1 MKMNC
6 SICYTLGLALVV
18 SAFTSKVEATT
29 AIPGTTVV
37 MVKGKTT
44 SRISTTVVK
53 PNRLIVNDSNG
64 GWYQQEIEMFQ
75 YGAASSP
82 YEIKLPLRI
91 TSSSGNFQ
99 VSLDEALILRHTQK
113 PTLQFTT
120 AVISMAKEGSP
131 YQTLAVG
138 IPVQFHNTPAAQPLQ
153 DTIGDYSLSIS
164 ALLPEGDLKTVA
176 GIYQGDLK
184 LTFEPVAKA
193 TE

>member
-1 MKMNC
+1 MKMPC
-6 SICYTLGLALVV
+6 STVYALGLALAVP
-18 SAFTSKVEATT
+18 AFTFESGAAT

-44 SRISTTVVK
+44 NRISTTVIK
-53 PNRLIVNDSNG
+53 PNRLIVNDANG

-113 PTLQFTT
+113 PTLQFRN
-120 AVISMAKEGSP
+120 AVISMANVGSP

-138 IPVQFHNTPAAQPLQ
+138 IPVQFHNAPAAQPLQ

-164 ALLPEGDLKTVA
+164 ALAPEGDLTTVV

-193 TE
+193 LP